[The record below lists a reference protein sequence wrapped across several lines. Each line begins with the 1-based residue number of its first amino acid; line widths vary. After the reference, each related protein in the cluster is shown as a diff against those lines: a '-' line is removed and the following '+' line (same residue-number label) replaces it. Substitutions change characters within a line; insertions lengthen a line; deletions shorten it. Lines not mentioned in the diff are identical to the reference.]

1 MDREYDLFEQM
12 PDGSLRWRMFVQGL
26 EKANL
31 TLADLGKESPHEFI
45 AMYTPTKEIVGRVNV
60 SAKSQSQS

>member
-1 MDREYDLFEQM
+1 MNREYDLFEQM

-26 EKANL
+26 EQANA
-31 TLADLGKESPHEFI
+31 TLADLAKNSPHQFI

-60 SAKSQSQS
+60 SVKS

>member
-31 TLADLGKESPHEFI
+31 TLADLAKQSPHEFI
-45 AMYTPTKEIVGRVNV
+45 AMHTPTKEIVGRVNV
-60 SAKSQSQS
+60 SAKTQSQS